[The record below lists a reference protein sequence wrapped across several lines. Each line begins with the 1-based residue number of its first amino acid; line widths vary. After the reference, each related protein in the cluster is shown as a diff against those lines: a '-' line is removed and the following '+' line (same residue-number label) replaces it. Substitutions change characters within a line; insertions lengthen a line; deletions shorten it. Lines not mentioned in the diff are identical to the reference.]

1 MSYFS
6 DIEYKKKT
14 TTEDLWFEQLY
25 FDRWFRGVDG
35 KILDVGC
42 ATGNFMALASDRMV
56 GVDIDED
63 SLKISKNRGFEVYKV
78 DGDKPLVQFE
88 SDMFIGIYAKQV
100 IEHLS
105 DPLAFF
111 KEAYRVLKPGGIAV
125 FLTPNCPYMLG
136 REFYDD
142 YTHIRPFT
150 RVSLAMVAYD
160 AGIPKENIKIVEDFR
175 CFPGLGRIMRTLKIS
190 PGFIRTAENIL
201 RIRGLS
207 LIIEI
212 RKP

>member
-14 TTEDLWFEQLY
+14 TSEGLWFEQLY
-25 FDRWFRGVDG
+25 FDRWFKDTKG

-42 ATGNFMALASDRMV
+42 ATGNFMSLAPDRMV

-63 SLKISKNRGFEVYKV
+63 GLNVSRSRGLEVYKV
-78 DGDKPLVQFE
+78 DSNNPFAQFNA
-88 SDMFIGIYAKQV
+88 DLFGGIYAKQV

-105 DPLAFF
+105 EPLLFF
-111 KEAYRVLKPGGIAV
+111 KEAYRVLGSGGKAV
-125 FLTPNCPYMLG
+125 FLTPNCPYMLS

-142 YTHIRPFT
+142 YTHVRPFT
-150 RVSLAMVAYD
+150 RVSLAMIAYD
-160 AGIPKENIKIVEDFR
+160 AGIPKECVSITEDFR
-175 CFPGLGRIMRTLKIS
+175 CFPGLGRIMRLTKIS
-190 PGFIRTAENIL
+190 PAFIRRVENIL
-201 RIRGLS
+201 GIRGLS

-212 RKP
+212 NKP